1 MPGFRNVDAARVRR
15 AAVWGSGAVAA
26 LVMASGCVA
35 AAPGSGGPAA
45 TPAVGANPVPSP
57 SPAVP
62 ALATP
67 AAASNTTSGGAA
79 AAALPPA
86 VIDVTPPQVQVGDV
100 TMKMTV
106 EPARHM
112 LAQTAAMTTDP
123 DPAHQPAGAAVAPS
137 TALVLDGLLRLT
149 NNIDPSQPVPDDQ
162 PQAMIRHLN
171 VQVRNDSDGYALPY
185 LSASVDMLLDGH
197 PAMSNLALVPMVA
210 GEATAPALY
219 YGNNLKLVQ
228 RGTYQA
234 FVRLQPSALLGKEPP
249 PTAQFNVVVR

>member
-1 MPGFRNVDAARVRR
+1 V
-15 AAVWGSGAVAA
+15 S
-26 LVMASGCVA
+26 
-35 AAPGSGGPAA
+35 
-45 TPAVGANPVPSP
+45 
-57 SPAVP
+57 

-67 AAASNTTSGGAA
+67 VAAANTSSGGAA
-79 AAALPPA
+79 APALPSA

-100 TMKMTV
+100 TLKMAV

-112 LAQTAAMTTDP
+112 LAQTAALTTDP
-123 DPAHQPAGAAVAPS
+123 DPAHQPGGASSVAAS
-137 TALVLDGLLRLT
+137 TALVLDGLLKLT

-171 VQVRNDSDGYALPY
+171 VQVRTDDGGYPVPY

-197 PAMSNLALVPMVA
+197 PATSNVALVPMIA
-210 GEATAPALY
+210 GESTAPELY